1 MDRMKTFFK
10 YFLLVVLFYV
20 FSNIMVNA
28 FLKVS
33 FSDITDY
40 EINTEP
46 LFVDVTEAQAS
57 NRNGHIYGIVKNNT
71 DNVIE
76 NKYLKFSM
84 LSKNGNVLG
93 EKYVKIDKIDVNQ
106 LRKYEVDFDFDN
118 VKSFRIE
125 VTDSK
130 PEEIN
135 FIELIKTNAND
146 YMNNIVK

>member
-10 YFLLVVLFYV
+10 YVLMVVLFYV
-20 FSNIMVNA
+20 FSNVMTNA

-33 FSDITDY
+33 FSEIKDY

-46 LFVDVTEAQAS
+46 LYVDVKEAEAS
-57 NRNGHIYGIVKNNT
+57 NRNNSDSV
-71 DNVIE
+71 VE

-93 EKYVKIDKIDVNQ
+93 EKYVRIDKIEVNQ
-106 LRKYEVDFDFDN
+106 LKKYEVDFDYDN
-118 VKSFRIE
+118 VKSFKIE
-125 VTDSK
+125 LVDSK

-135 FIELIKTNAND
+135 FFELVKTNAND
-146 YMNNIVK
+146 LINEVL